1 MSSDLPEL
9 LALGIGA
16 IGCAVLAR
24 RSRRNRLMRR
34 VTSQPSGPP
43 FEHSELAVDTD
54 TLIFRF
60 AGAALRAFESAN
72 CRLGYALSVQKRLA
86 QAPRFRAISVGS
98 SGIDFWLH
106 VSGRSAPSGFTL
118 PRMAKRGTSGT
129 KRSNGPRQK
138 RPYLP
143 IALPVGEDETGTWL
157 VPLQPGNC
165 LPLVGEAAQDL
176 WRAARRVQEGWSWAE
191 RVLVTD
197 HPVVVQNEVEL
208 LSNDGTSPDDQQIL
222 FFGDPQL
229 LSIEQQQKVAAVT
242 TGNARASDVTV
253 LVDRHGATIHPL
265 WAERSR
271 GH

>member
-16 IGCAVLAR
+16 IGCAALAR

-34 VTSQPSGPP
+34 VTIQPSGPP

-60 AGAALRAFESAN
+60 AGVPPWRLRWPTVGWAMPYPSKSDW
-72 CRLGYALSVQKRLA
+72 LKRLA
-86 QAPRFRAISVGS
+86 FGPS
-98 SGIDFWLH
+98 
-106 VSGRSAPSGFTL
+106 RSAPPVPTFGLMFPADPRRAGSGL

-129 KRSNGPRQK
+129 KRSNGPRQ
-138 RPYLP
+138 
-143 IALPVGEDETGTWL
+143 IVHISHSLPVGEDEMGTWL

-197 HPVVVQNEVEL
+197 DPAVVQNEVEL
-208 LSNDGTSPDDQQIL
+208 LSNDGTSP
-222 FFGDPQL
+222 
-229 LSIEQQQKVAAVT
+229 
-242 TGNARASDVTV
+242 
-253 LVDRHGATIHPL
+253 
-265 WAERSR
+265 
-271 GH
+271 